1 MTLNVKIK
9 SIVAPPLESLGFKVV
24 QIKFIEAEKAKLEI
38 LIERLDFQPV
48 TVEDCMRANRTVSTH
63 LDVEDPIHKAYML
76 EVSSAGI
83 DRPLVDVEDYL
94 RFVGYKV
101 FIQTSIV
108 ISGAK
113 KFKGFLEKVTET
125 HLLMR
130 SESPQLEEVIE
141 IPFVDILKGKLD
153 LDYMI
158 ELKLRERKEQK

>member
-1 MTLNVKIK
+1 MTLSVKIK
-9 SIVAPPLESLGFKVV
+9 SIVGPPLQHLGFKVV
-24 QIKFIEAEKAKLEI
+24 QIKFIEAEKSKLEI
-38 LIERLDFQPV
+38 LIERLDLQPV
-48 TVEDCMRANRTVSTH
+48 TVEDCMRANRTISTH
-63 LDVEDPIHKAYML
+63 LDVEDLIHKAYML

-83 DRPLVDVEDYL
+83 DRPLVDIEDYA
-94 RFVGYKV
+94 RFVGYKAL
-101 FIQTSIV
+101 IQTSIG

-125 HLLMR
+125 HVWMR